1 MIFKHSLPVEHPQSY
16 PRVIIVWK
24 LASACLQDLSAPPS
38 PLPPH
43 SPPQISSLEP
53 PPPPLLS
60 HPYLPALYCLSRST
74 ISSNLPPPRQTHP
87 RPSPALGGL
96 MEIRLY
102 SPGPPTSA
110 FGGDMRGAG
119 GRTYRF
125 ICGTVRGTGRPFK
138 RYLFQLC
145 TVDIKAG
152 AAAAAAELFGKRSQC
167 RLRSLARL
175 PRSVNLLS
183 RGDSIFGD
191 GRAESE
197 RLGNMSHF
205 ENVPS
210 RPSARS
216 L

>member
-1 MIFKHSLPVEHPQSY
+1 MEISERVSAGPLHPSLTS
-16 PRVIIVWK
+16 
-24 LASACLQDLSAPPS
+24 ASASPAANQQPGAAAAAASALSPLSFGLILPFTFNNFLKLTPLSHPPPS
-38 PLPPH
+38 PAP
-43 SPPQISSLEP
+43 
-53 PPPPLLS
+53 
-60 HPYLPALYCLSRST
+60 
-74 ISSNLPPPRQTHP
+74 
-87 RPSPALGGL
+87 GGL

-110 FGGDMRGAG
+110 FRGDMRGAG

-152 AAAAAAELFGKRSQC
+152 AAAAAAAAAELFGKRSQC
-167 RLRSLARL
+167 RLRSLARAL
-175 PRSVNLLS
+175 AAFSQFAQPRRFNFRR
-183 RGDSIFGD
+183 RGG
-191 GRAESE
+191 GESQ
-197 RLGNMSHF
+197 RRGNMSHF
-205 ENVPS
+205 QNVPS